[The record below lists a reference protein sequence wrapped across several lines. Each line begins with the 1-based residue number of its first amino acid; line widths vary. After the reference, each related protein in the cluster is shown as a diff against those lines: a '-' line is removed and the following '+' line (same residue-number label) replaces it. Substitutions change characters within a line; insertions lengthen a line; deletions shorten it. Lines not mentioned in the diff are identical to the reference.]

1 VSLRTHRY
9 WPWVAGAAAGC
20 VVLFVGGIDQ
30 RHTAA
35 EVPVD
40 FSLQSYHRT
49 RQLDHDFEHR
59 AWIYAG
65 IAALAMA
72 LAAGVAVA
80 RGKTVTDRRRVFA
93 EVGVAGILLGLF
105 GIVLRWQV
113 HSPIEPTTA
122 SVLAP
127 SALLLVIAGV
137 GGAASR
143 IQRAPLAESSTAV
156 RRLGGVAIAAVT
168 CTAITA
174 VCALAYGIPQNNDCS
189 GNSPPPPGWTDEVAS
204 VGYITGLAAIVL
216 AFVGLAGRRW
226 FVALV
231 CFVVNPAAFFYA
243 LYASGAGC

>member
-1 VSLRTHRY
+1 VSLFTGRY
-9 WPWVAGAAAGC
+9 WPWVAGAAALTI
-20 VVLFVGGIDQ
+20 VLYVGAFDQ

-35 EVPVD
+35 KVPTTL
-40 FSLQSYHRT
+40 SLQGYHRT
-49 RQLDHDFEHR
+49 QQLDNEFEQR

-72 LAAGVAVA
+72 LAAAVAVA
-80 RGKTVTDRRRVFA
+80 RTKTVAERRRVFA
-93 EVGVAGILLGLF
+93 EVGVAGIVLGLF
-105 GIVLRWQV
+105 GVVLRWQV

-127 SALLLVIAGV
+127 SALLLAIAGV

-143 IQRAPLAESSTAV
+143 LQRVPPGEHSTPV
-156 RRLGGVAIAAVT
+156 RRLTGVAIGALT

-189 GNSPPPPGWTDEVAS
+189 GSAPPAPGWTDQVAS

-216 AFVGLAGRRW
+216 AFIGLIERRW
-226 FVALV
+226 LVALV
-231 CFVVNPAAFFYA
+231 CFVVNPAALFYA
-243 LYASGAGC
+243 VWASGAGC